1 MPPTTAVLAAGLTC
15 STRVNAEGSSGAT
28 AGRPPAGPVN
38 RNRLEVRLAS
48 LTLLPGGAA
57 A

>member
-1 MPPTTAVLAAGLTC
+1 MQYRLK
-15 STRVNAEGSSGAT
+15 AETSSGAT
-28 AGRPPAGPVN
+28 AGRPFAVPGN